1 MARGLATLFEII
13 TVFGA
18 MIGVFLLISGIMPG
32 TTAIQTAATSATA
45 VAFVAI
51 PYAVAGIF
59 HRSASRRLMSEQV
72 AALGMATTDKG

>member
-1 MARGLATLFEII
+1 MARGLATLFEIV

-18 MIGVFLLISGIMPG
+18 MIGAILLIGGIMPG

-59 HRSASRRLMSEQV
+59 HRSASRRLMSDQV
-72 AALGMATTDKG
+72 AALAIRDEA